1 MQKSI
6 PGKKKPKIVTK
17 PMLTGSAADV
27 MTFKRAL
34 RVAGSVLV
42 AVFIYLV
49 FGSLLMFDN
58 LFLRVLTN
66 GALILLSGG
75 FLYMSGASHGE
86 ADAAFGE
93 IMFQREA
100 EKKTVPESDKARC
113 FMPAKGLCTALL
125 GALPFVLLSL
135 IVAVTA
141 QLQTYSLGMLP
152 DWLSTYRRQAE
163 IGDALRYYE
172 STVSLGALDIVHLA
186 VRMVI
191 LPYVSIVGSGNAQ
204 AVLLVERLSPLL
216 SLIVPA
222 GYALGYI
229 RGKELRTRVHTS
241 IAQSRRRKKN
251 KDKKERQRRQQKGP
265 EQLV

>member
-1 MQKSI
+1 MQKSV

-17 PMLTGSAADV
+17 PMLYGRAADQ
-27 MTFKRAL
+27 MTFRRAL

-49 FGSLLMFDN
+49 FGSLLIFDN
-58 LFLRVLTN
+58 LILRLLANT
-66 GALILLSGG
+66 ALILMCGG

-93 IMFQREA
+93 IMYQREA
-100 EKKTVPESDKARC
+100 EGKTITDSDRARC
-113 FMPAKGLCTALL
+113 FAPAKGVCTALL
-125 GALPFVLLSL
+125 GALPFVLLCL
-135 IVAVTA
+135 IAALTA
-141 QLQTYSLGMLP
+141 QLQTYALGALP
-152 DWLSTYRRQAE
+152 EWLSPYRQQAE

-172 STVSLGALDIVHLA
+172 STVSFGVLDFVNLA
-186 VRMVI
+186 VRLII
-191 LPYVSIVGSGNAQ
+191 LPFITIAGSGNAQ
-204 AVLLVERLSPLL
+204 NVLLVERLSPILA
-216 SLIVPA
+216 LIVPA
-222 GYALGYI
+222 GYALGYL

-265 EQLV
+265 EQLI

>member
-1 MQKSI
+1 MQKSV

-17 PMLTGSAADV
+17 PILTGRAVDGS
-27 MTFKRAL
+27 TFKRAL

-49 FGSLLMFDN
+49 FGSLLMFEN
-58 LFLRVLTN
+58 LFLRLLANT
-66 GALILLSGG
+66 ALILMSGG

-100 EKKTVPESDKARC
+100 EGKAVPDDEKARC
-113 FMPAKGLCTALL
+113 FMPAKGVCTALF
-125 GALPFVLLSL
+125 GALPYVLLAL
-135 IVAVTA
+135 AVALTA
-141 QLQTYSLGMLP
+141 QLATYTLGVLP
-152 DWLSTYRRQAE
+152 EWLSSYRRQAE

-172 STVSLGALDIVHLA
+172 SSVSLGVLDVVRLA
-186 VRMVI
+186 VRMTI
-191 LPYVSIVGSGNAQ
+191 LPYISMVGSGNAQ

-216 SLIVPA
+216 VMIVPA
-222 GYALGYI
+222 GYALGYL
-229 RGKELRTRVHTS
+229 RGRELRTRVHTS

-251 KDKKERQRRQQKGP
+251 KEKKERQRRQQKGP

>member
-1 MQKSI
+1 MQKNV

-17 PMLTGSAADV
+17 PILTGRAVDK

-42 AVFIYLV
+42 SVFLYLV
-49 FGSLLMFDN
+49 FGSLLMFEN
-58 LFLRVLTN
+58 LFLR
-66 GALILLSGG
+66 LLSNTALVLVSAG

-100 EKKTVPESDKARC
+100 DGKTVPEEEKARS
-113 FMPAKGLCTALL
+113 FMPLKGVCTALF
-125 GALPFVLLSL
+125 GALPYVLLAL
-135 IVAVTA
+135 AIALTA
-141 QLQTYSLGMLP
+141 QLATYTLGALP
-152 DWLSTYRRQAE
+152 DWLSAYRRQAE

-172 STVSLGALDIVHLA
+172 STASLGVLDIIRLA
-186 VRMVI
+186 VRMTI
-191 LPYVSIVGSGNAQ
+191 LPYVSMVGSSNAQ

-216 SLIVPA
+216 VLIVPA
-222 GYALGYI
+222 GYALGYL
-229 RGKELRTRVHTS
+229 RGRELRTRVHTS
-241 IAQSRRRKKN
+241 IAQSRRRKKS
-251 KDKKERQRRQQKGP
+251 KEKKERQRRQQKGP